1 MARALDHSSSERAED
16 GTRTEVDLEAAAER
30 LREERDEVRARL
42 ASMTRDLEA
51 LFAASADSNA
61 DDEHDPEGQTIAYER
76 SQLAALIQGAQDHLA
91 GIEAGMLR
99 LKQGSYGICEVCHQP
114 FPLHGWTPDQ
124 PHEPAFSTPR
134 PSEVE
139 GDGAAVARCGPD
151 AAASGSVG
159 SSSGKARSSPAFA
172 GLHC

>member
-1 MARALDHSSSERAED
+1 MPGPPQQPSSD
-16 GTRTEVDLEAAAER
+16 GAPDAAPSRVDIEVAER

-114 FPLHGWTPDQ
+114 I
-124 PHEPAFSTPR
+124 PAARLEAR
-134 PSEVE
+134 PT
-139 GDGAAVARCGPD
+139 ARTCVRHTAPNRG
-151 AAASGSVG
+151 
-159 SSSGKARSSPAFA
+159 
-172 GLHC
+172 